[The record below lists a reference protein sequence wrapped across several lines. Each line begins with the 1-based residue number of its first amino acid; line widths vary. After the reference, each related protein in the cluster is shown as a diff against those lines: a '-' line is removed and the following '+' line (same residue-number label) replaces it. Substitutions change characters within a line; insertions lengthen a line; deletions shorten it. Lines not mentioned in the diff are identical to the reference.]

1 MIPEPLD
8 HKTDEMTEAAKP
20 EEKPTEKK
28 DIFAASMPAS
38 GNCTTKMKFGVLI
51 GLMEVGEISN
61 NDVVDTVL
69 NLVRIAKLLHYSFR
83 KCSYVQEV
91 RANIFNLT
99 LGTDRR

>member
-1 MIPEPLD
+1 MIEDLQD
-8 HKTDEMTEAAKP
+8 NITADMTEEAKS
-20 EEKPTEKK
+20 EEKPAEKK

-69 NLVRIAKLLHYSFR
+69 NLVS
-83 KCSYVQEV
+83 
-91 RANIFNLT
+91 
-99 LGTDRR
+99 